1 MIGFKPFQDE
11 IFSMLLYLIILLLA
25 LPFVDLYLLIE
36 VTGRIGFIETLGL
49 VFLTGILGAF
59 FVKREA
65 KTVWRKLGVS
75 VTANEVSRNVLEGAM
90 IVLGGLMLLSPG
102 FITDAVGF
110 LLVIGWT
117 RIRIVLKIEEKMKEK
132 SNFKVQVQQF

>member
-1 MIGFKPFQDE
+1 
-11 IFSMLLYLIILLLA
+11 MLLYIIILLLA

-36 VTGRIGFIETLGL
+36 VAGRIGFIETLGL
-49 VFLTGILGAF
+49 VFLTGVLGAF

-102 FITDAVGF
+102 FITDALGF
-110 LLVIGWT
+110 LLVTGWT
-117 RIRIVLKIEEKMKEK
+117 RIRIVLKLEEKLKEK

>member
-1 MIGFKPFQDE
+1 
-11 IFSMLLYLIILLLA
+11 MLFYIAILLLA

-36 VTGRIGFIETLGL
+36 VAGRIGFIETLGL

-65 KTVWRKLGVS
+65 KTVWRELGVS

-102 FITDAVGF
+102 FITDALGF

-117 RIRIVLKIEEKMKEK
+117 RIRIVLKLEEKLKEK